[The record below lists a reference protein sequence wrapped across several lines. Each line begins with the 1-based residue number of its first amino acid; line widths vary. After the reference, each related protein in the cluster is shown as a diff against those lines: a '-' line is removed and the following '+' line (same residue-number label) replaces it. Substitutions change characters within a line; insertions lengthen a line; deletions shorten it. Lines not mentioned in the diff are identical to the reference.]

1 MIRDTPEDGG
11 GMDDLKALQTLA
23 EPGVARDKASS
34 DAKAHEKAREEAARH
49 LYFQWGNRLLAHFT
63 LNGAPGS
70 HAEDVLQEA
79 IEKVF
84 RKAHTFHGET
94 PASAA
99 AWIWTVAK
107 NTLDDYRDQL
117 KRQATHGATDL
128 ENPEVENPEPTVRR
142 ALLPEQ
148 QAWLAKAQECVRG
161 SLLRF
166 SRRHRRDAQAL
177 WMQAEGY
184 SVAEIAAR
192 LGKTPN
198 STAVFL
204 TGCRDRIDPWLE
216 ECRRY
221 ISGLA
226 T

>member
-1 MIRDTPEDGG
+1 
-11 GMDDLKALQTLA
+11 MDDLKALQALA
-23 EPGVARDKASS
+23 DPGVGSATRQSRAR
-34 DAKAHEKAREEAARH
+34 EKAREEAARH
-49 LYFQWGNRLLAHFT
+49 LYFHWGERLLAHFT

-70 HAEDVLQEA
+70 HAEDVLQET

-84 RKAHTFHGET
+84 LKAHTFRGET
-94 PASAA
+94 PGSAA
-99 AWIWTVAK
+99 AWIWTVAT

-128 ENPEVENPEPTVRR
+128 ENPEVENPGPIVRR
-142 ALLPEQ
+142 GPQPEQ
-148 QAWLAKAQECVRG
+148 QTWLAKAQDCVRNG
-161 SLLRF
+161 VRSFAQRYT
-166 SRRHRRDAQAL
+166 RDAYAL
-177 WMQAEGY
+177 WMQAEGH
-184 SVAEIAAR
+184 SVAEIAER

-198 STAVFL
+198 STAVL
-204 TGCRDRIDPWLE
+204 LVGCRDRIRPWLE